1 MKNIFGVQKDN
12 EKIDGQK
19 YIVRSLS
26 EQLVQERDNFNKE
39 FEEHT
44 KKASLPKFIN
54 IIRSILGFIFFF
66 ILIGTIK
73 SLKEISLKEA
83 FTNAPYLF
91 IIAIVSLVAYITI
104 TFIGKKK
111 LKKVLESDEFNSFNN
126 NSETLLARL
135 LNDLRISHD
144 SKQVDVLLYAYSLN
158 KNNKEKNMTAL
169 QMSKYINM
177 ELYLFKEN
185 DSLCLANLDEVV
197 SIPLRDIKEIVKVN
211 KKIDMMQWNK
221 DEAYNKGRYKEYKIT
236 MNQYNIYFFKPYY
249 SIRINDGTEEF
260 EIIVPPYD
268 IEFFNDIL
276 NLEIKESN
284 D

>member
-1 MKNIFGVQKDN
+1 MPKLRYREIKENINDEKLTALRFYESKYFGLFLNAYKFTNLSKNQSR
-12 EKIDGQK
+12 
-19 YIVRSLS
+19 YL
-26 EQLVQERDNFNKE
+26 L
-39 FEEHT
+39 
-44 KKASLPKFIN
+44 KKMWKNGTVAC
-54 IIRSILGFIFFF
+54 F
-66 ILIGTIK
+66 ILEGSK
-73 SLKEISLKEA
+73 KEPTLKEA
-83 FTNAPYLF
+83 LTNAPYLF
-91 IIAIVSLVAYITI
+91 IIAIVSLLAYITI
-104 TFIGKKK
+104 TILGKKK

-135 LNDLRISHD
+135 LNDLRIPHD
-144 SKQVDVLLYAYSLN
+144 SKQVDVLLYAYSLD
-158 KNNKEKNMTAL
+158 KKNKEKNMTAL

-185 DSLCLANLDEVV
+185 DSVCLANLDEVV

-249 SIRINDGTEEF
+249 SIRINDGNEEF

-268 IEFFNDIL
+268 IEFFNEIL

-284 D
+284 E